1 MTDWVIV
8 SPPSEG
14 LPGQAQRVRD
24 YTLTPGSTQV
34 YNEGDIHSPR
44 RRGPTRLLRIE
55 VAISNIFTLTFLK
68 RSKPRHSPC
77 LGEIAV
83 EDPGAH
89 HQRVVADCVHAIWG
103 RG

>member
-1 MTDWVIV
+1 MTDWAIV

-55 VAISNIFTLTFLK
+55 GIPLCRENPKIGRVYDAEVVSDQ
-68 RSKPRHSPC
+68 
-77 LGEIAV
+77 IAEHRPV
-83 EDPGAH
+83 FRYLLAQEM
-89 HQRVVADCVHAIWG
+89 
-103 RG
+103 